1 MNYKYLKS
9 YLEGRPVHPSLFDST
24 CFHFPNPVAVLL
36 SSASGSVLFQDK
48 SKNTVRFAEV
58 AAQAE
63 ECRYLGELG
72 VSLSKDTRDIWIHIR
87 TK

>member
-1 MNYKYLKS
+1 M
-9 YLEGRPVHPSLFDST
+9 HPSLFDST

-63 ECRYLGELG
+63 ECRFLEGLGA
-72 VSLSKDTRDIWIHIR
+72 SLSRDTRGV
-87 TK
+87 

>member
-1 MNYKYLKS
+1 MNYKCLKS

-24 CFHFPNPVAVLL
+24 CFHFPNLVAALL
-36 SSASGSVLFQDK
+36 SSASSSVLFQDK

-63 ECRYLGELG
+63 EYRFLEGLGT
-72 VSLSKDTRDIWIHIR
+72 SLSRDTRGV
-87 TK
+87 

>member
-1 MNYKYLKS
+1 MNYKCLKS
-9 YLEGRPVHPSLFDST
+9 YSGGRSVHPSLFDST

-63 ECRYLGELG
+63 ECRFLEGLGA
-72 VSLSKDTRDIWIHIR
+72 SLSRDTRGV
-87 TK
+87 